1 MRVKWLRKAAQN
13 LEDAYDYL
21 AKDNPKVAQAF
32 VQDVYRLVNLLPV
45 QPAMGRAGR
54 VVGTREQ
61 VIQDYPFIIPY
72 RVSKMKSIFYGY
84 STRDYAYLVSG
95 KKIDLIAKSA
105 TSSSEFFKRL

>member
-32 VQDVYRLVNLLPV
+32 VQDVYRLVNLLPA
-45 QPAMGRAGR
+45 QPAMGLAGR
-54 VVGTREQ
+54 VVGTREL

-72 RVSKMKSIFYGY
+72 RVVLLLWNGILLTY
-84 STRDYAYLVSG
+84 RV
-95 KKIDLIAKSA
+95 
-105 TSSSEFFKRL
+105 FKLDKAD